1 MKENETN
8 EEECGGREHNSRNTT
23 SADVDRVEE
32 IKKDTVDDRNTP
44 ERENF
49 VKDAT
54 KDKEINN
61 TIDDQLLQSIDVD
74 SIMQCD
80 KDMADVFVKTFYSL
94 SHDNIKIQSGNPGIV
109 TSFLRN
115 WTSTRGVGN
124 LPKVLPTVL
133 TGMPK
138 I

>member
-8 EEECGGREHNSRNTT
+8 KEKCGGRKQNSRNTT
-23 SADVDRVEE
+23 SADVDKVEE
-32 IKKDTVDDRNTP
+32 IKKDTVDDTP

-49 VKDAT
+49 VKNAT

-61 TIDDQLLQSIDVD
+61 TIDDRLLQSIDVD
-74 SIMQCD
+74 SLMQCD
-80 KDMADVFVKTFYSL
+80 KDMTDVFIKTFYSL
-94 SHDNIKIQSGNPGIV
+94 SRDNIKIQSGNPGIV

-115 WTSTRGVGN
+115 WTSIRGVGN